1 MRLYVA
7 PEMDSDF
14 QGQMTSNSSFK
25 SAVRTCEKDIRAHFI
40 PARQWLQSVLELSRA
55 QVAVLKGEN
64 SLARHFHVP
73 FASDSIAQRVENLF
87 GELRVLKDENGELDD
102 DIRWI
107 DVLLAPT
114 YEPTPQEDGSLYLRL
129 DGRKGLIK
137 MSTSDHDLIQTGIP
151 QKLLNP
157 RTYESDVLAE
167 GETMKL
173 VEQELATWNKV
184 ASQSQYPSSY
194 RI

>member
-1 MRLYVA
+1 
-7 PEMDSDF
+7 MDSEF
-14 QGQMTSNSSFK
+14 RGQVTSNSSFK
-25 SAVRTCEKDIRAHFI
+25 SAVRTCEKDIRTHFT

-55 QVAVLKGEN
+55 QVAALEGEN

-73 FASDSIAQRVENLF
+73 FASDSIAERVENLF
-87 GELRVLKDENGELDD
+87 SELRVLKDENGELDH

-114 YEPTPQEDGSLYLRL
+114 YEPTPQEDGSLHLRL

-137 MSTSDHDLIQTGIP
+137 ISTSDHGLIKTGIP
-151 QKLLNP
+151 QQLLNP
-157 RTYESDVLAE
+157 CTYESDVLAE
-167 GETMKL
+167 REIMEI
-173 VEQELATWNKV
+173 VEQELATLNKV